1 MYPIPNES
9 NMKIFLLVLERDIQ
23 CDPGSLLFCKLNIID
38 LLFSIKGISSFE
50 KVFRYDF
57 SFFNKSFMKILLRG
71 YFFLSNRSGYLC
83 FIRSKKNIFVGN
95 TRSLFLRY

>member
-9 NMKIFLLVLERDIQ
+9 NMHMLLSFLERAIQ
-23 CDPGSLLFCKLNIID
+23 CDPGWLLFCKLNIRD

-57 SFFNKSFMKILLRG
+57 SSFNKLFMKILLRG
-71 YFFLSNRSGYLC
+71 
-83 FIRSKKNIFVGN
+83 
-95 TRSLFLRY
+95 